1 MKNKILFQDISKNN
15 NIKLLRNYS
24 LDSTNSSL
32 RVKKINMQ
40 KEFSPFVK
48 ITQNTNI
55 KNILDFPICISL
67 FTNNNSLSE
76 KNRKIKNNSTTNLG
90 IKNIKNDILN
100 KNNQNNKNELILPK
114 TKRIISRNV
123 NSLLA
128 YSFTPINS
136 VVKSSILNYN
146 KFPMQSFR
154 NIPKSSLHKNK
165 NIPLIKF
172 TRKTDNNEI
181 KILKNYDNYSNKNY
195 SYSNRTL
202 EQEIS
207 AIKNEKNTLVGNIN
221 SDVKIRDYKKLK
233 LPLQFFTQKEN
244 GGKNENRIFPKR
256 KINLNEINKMQKNLI
271 SEEANSK
278 NQNDN
283 IKRTIN
289 NKFGKF
295 KLLENIKIKDNIG
308 INKLKYIINNK
319 NNNNSNIINKNNNNG
334 HKKKIDNHFND
345 SNEELIEK
353 KIMKRKNEALFLQSI
368 INKENE
374 NIKLNDDNKKLNEE
388 KEKYPKNLMIDK
400 EKLLKIK
407 QNKFY
412 LAINNKKTI
421 EKYNRNIFLNDL
433 NKTINNS
440 INTKIFL
447 QKTEMLINNKENI
460 EKMINKY
467 EGKLKQKYFSPLS
480 QTSKK
485 NSMSIYL
492 KDIYCSD
499 NKIRNCNNIIISMIK
514 IKYNFTINCILC
526 YNLINYLFLTTEFGE
541 VSLTNKSQKKYT
553 KRGSVVQNLKY
564 NLDFKNFKRQN
575 TFLPIKKI
583 YIYNDLE
590 DGFSLQ
596 KSKNNIKKDL
606 KIKNNP
612 TNLISIQDYILKSL
626 PFYNERFFMKKDYR
640 IINNNIKNKSNENKN
655 KLFKKSLSRK
665 ISKKIVAIN
674 NIGLNSSKKLL
685 YQLSLKSTGNK
696 EKDLLARKN
705 KKQLS
710 RRGAT
715 IFTLDDFAKS
725 LKNQIYQKFTDINME
740 NYSILQ
746 SKNFFKKTIKN
757 SKKNI
762 KNTTRENNE
771 INSNKYLNEKENEK
785 EDLDEDLINYEEI
798 YFELIKFI
806 IEGKN
811 KNFEKYFEKNKNY
824 IEINQELY
832 EGNTLLILSAKE
844 GNYYITKFLCERKA
858 EVNLQNN
865 IGNTAL
871 HYAIGKQ
878 FYAIADILTRYGARE
893 DIKNAKGLT
902 PWDCIEH
909 NIE

>member
-181 KILKNYDNYSNKNY
+181 KILKNYDNYSQKNY

-207 AIKNEKNTLVGNIN
+207 VIKNEKNALMGNIN
-221 SDVKIRDYKKLK
+221 SDIKIRDYKKLK

-308 INKLKYIINNK
+308 INKLKSIIDNK
-319 NNNNSNIINKNNNNG
+319 ENNNSNIINKNNNNG

-345 SNEELIEK
+345 STEELIEK

-368 INKENE
+368 INK
-374 NIKLNDDNKKLNEE
+374 
-388 KEKYPKNLMIDK
+388 
-400 EKLLKIK
+400 
-407 QNKFY
+407 
-412 LAINNKKTI
+412 
-421 EKYNRNIFLNDL
+421 
-433 NKTINNS
+433 
-440 INTKIFL
+440 
-447 QKTEMLINNKENI
+447 
-460 EKMINKY
+460 
-467 EGKLKQKYFSPLS
+467 
-480 QTSKK
+480 
-485 NSMSIYL
+485 
-492 KDIYCSD
+492 
-499 NKIRNCNNIIISMIK
+499 
-514 IKYNFTINCILC
+514 
-526 YNLINYLFLTTEFGE
+526 
-541 VSLTNKSQKKYT
+541 
-553 KRGSVVQNLKY
+553 
-564 NLDFKNFKRQN
+564 
-575 TFLPIKKI
+575 
-583 YIYNDLE
+583 
-590 DGFSLQ
+590 
-596 KSKNNIKKDL
+596 
-606 KIKNNP
+606 
-612 TNLISIQDYILKSL
+612 
-626 PFYNERFFMKKDYR
+626 
-640 IINNNIKNKSNENKN
+640 
-655 KLFKKSLSRK
+655 
-665 ISKKIVAIN
+665 
-674 NIGLNSSKKLL
+674 
-685 YQLSLKSTGNK
+685 
-696 EKDLLARKN
+696 
-705 KKQLS
+705 
-710 RRGAT
+710 
-715 IFTLDDFAKS
+715 
-725 LKNQIYQKFTDINME
+725 
-740 NYSILQ
+740 
-746 SKNFFKKTIKN
+746 
-757 SKKNI
+757 
-762 KNTTRENNE
+762 
-771 INSNKYLNEKENEK
+771 
-785 EDLDEDLINYEEI
+785 
-798 YFELIKFI
+798 
-806 IEGKN
+806 
-811 KNFEKYFEKNKNY
+811 
-824 IEINQELY
+824 
-832 EGNTLLILSAKE
+832 
-844 GNYYITKFLCERKA
+844 
-858 EVNLQNN
+858 
-865 IGNTAL
+865 
-871 HYAIGKQ
+871 
-878 FYAIADILTRYGARE
+878 
-893 DIKNAKGLT
+893 
-902 PWDCIEH
+902 
-909 NIE
+909 